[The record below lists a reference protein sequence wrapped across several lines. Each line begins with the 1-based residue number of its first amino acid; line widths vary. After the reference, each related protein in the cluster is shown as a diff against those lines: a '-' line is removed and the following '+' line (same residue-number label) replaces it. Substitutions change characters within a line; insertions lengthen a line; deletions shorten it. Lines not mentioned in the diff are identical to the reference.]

1 MPNRIPSLQSL
12 LILDAAVKHG
22 NFTRAA
28 EAMSLTHGAVSQQV
42 KRIENLLGVRLF
54 IREGQGMRPTGAC
67 LALVGEVRQAIALLD
82 RAFTAPPRRV
92 AHRRLTI
99 SVLPHFATGWLI
111 PRLPRFETPER
122 RIAIDLVGS
131 HLIDGTGRHGIDAS
145 VRFGPGN
152 WPSVIAEKLSS
163 EVAFP
168 VCAPSYLKN
177 LLSLDAMNCAA
188 LLRSPFPPWEP
199 WLQAAGIRLPA
210 EPDGRYFSDPSLL
223 LIAVRE
229 GHGIGMAR
237 RLIVAD
243 DLRQGRLVRPFDI
256 EVEDPYG
263 YYLVWRPD
271 SPRTRQ
277 IREFCEWLKAEIA
290 ETEDKLS

>member
-1 MPNRIPSLQSL
+1 MSNRIPSLQSL

-28 EAMSLTHGAVSQQV
+28 EALSLTHGAVSQQV
-42 KRIENLLGVRLF
+42 RKIESLLGVRLF
-54 IREGQGMRPTGAC
+54 VREGQGMRPTGAC
-67 LALVGEVRQAIALLD
+67 LAVVGEVRQALALLD
-82 RAFTAPPRRV
+82 RTFTAPPRRV

-111 PRLPRFETPER
+111 PRLPRFETPTHR
-122 RIAIDLVGS
+122 VAIDLVGS
-131 HLIDGTGRHGIDAS
+131 HLIEGPAQRGIDAS

-152 WPSVIAEKLSS
+152 WPSVIAEKLSG

-168 VCAPSYLKN
+168 VCAPSFLKN
-177 LLSLDAMNCAA
+177 LLPLEKMARAA

-210 EPDGRYFSDPSLL
+210 TPDGRYFSDPSLL
-223 LIAVRE
+223 LAAVRE
-229 GHGIGMAR
+229 GQGVGLAR
-237 RLIVAD
+237 RLIVAE
-243 DLRQGRLVRPFDI
+243 DLRQGRLVRPFDVA
-256 EVEDPYG
+256 VEEPYG

-271 SPRTRQ
+271 TPHNRQ
-277 IREFCEWLKAEIA
+277 IREFCEWLRAEID
-290 ETEDKLS
+290 TTKD

>member
-1 MPNRIPSLQSL
+1 MSNRIPSLQSL

-42 KRIENLLGVRLF
+42 KRIESLLGVRLF
-54 IREGQGMRPTGAC
+54 VREGQGMRPTGAC
-67 LALVGEVRQAIALLD
+67 LALVGEVRQGLALLD
-82 RAFTAPPRRV
+82 RAFTAPSRRA

-111 PRLPRFETPER
+111 PRLPRFETPGR
-122 RIAIDLVGS
+122 RLTIDLVGS
-131 HLIDGTGRHGIDAS
+131 HLIDGPGQRGIDAS
-145 VRFGPGN
+145 IRFGPGN
-152 WPSVIAEKLSS
+152 WPTVVAERLSG

-177 LLSLDAMNCAA
+177 LLPLEAMDRAA

-210 EPDGRYFSDPSLL
+210 AAGGRSFGDPSLL
-223 LIAVRE
+223 LAAVRE
-229 GHGIGMAR
+229 GQGIGLAR
-237 RLIVAD
+237 RLIVAE
-243 DLRQGRLVRPFDI
+243 DLRRGRLVRPFNV
-256 EVEDPYG
+256 EVEEPYG

-271 SPRTRQ
+271 SPRNRQ
-277 IREFCEWLKAEIA
+277 LREFCEWLKAEIVT
-290 ETEDKLS
+290 TEDKL